1 MMVEQPTRAAIGA
14 RIPLWITIVVILGAL
29 LSLVGAVVSKVD
41 PTLLTGGGALT
52 DAARVYADYT
62 FARDLAVSIVLL
74 TLLAVRARLPLASVM
89 TLVALI
95 QIIDTLDD
103 LTRGAFALA
112 PGLLIYA
119 IVFLLAAWTLVGRPG
134 WRLGAR
140 RAD

>member
-1 MMVEQPTRAAIGA
+1 M
-14 RIPLWITIVVILGAL
+14 
-29 LSLVGAVVSKVD
+29 
-41 PTLLTGGGALT
+41 
-52 DAARVYADYT
+52 
-62 FARDLAVSIVLL
+62 SIVLL
-74 TLLAVRARLPLASVM
+74 ALLTVRARLPLASVM

>member
-1 MMVEQPTRAAIGA
+1 MMVEQPTRAATGA
-14 RIPLWITIVVILGAL
+14 RVPLWITIVVILGAL
-29 LSLVGAVVSKVD
+29 LSLVGAVLSKVD
-41 PTLLTGGGALT
+41 PALLTSGGALT
-52 DAARVYADYT
+52 DAARVYTDYT

-74 TLLAVRARLPLASVM
+74 ALLAVRARLPLASVM

-119 IVFLLAAWTLVGRPG
+119 ILFLFGAWVLAGRPR
-134 WRLGAR
+134 WRRSVR
-140 RAD
+140 RAA

>member
-1 MMVEQPTRAAIGA
+1 MKVEQTTRAAIGA

-41 PTLLTGGGALT
+41 PTLLTGGGPLT
-52 DAARVYADYT
+52 DAARVYTDYT

-74 TLLAVRARLPLASVM
+74 TLLVLRARLPLASVM

-112 PGLLIYA
+112 PGLLFYA
-119 IVFLLAAWTLVGRPG
+119 ILFLLGAWALAGRPR
-134 WRLGAR
+134 WRRGAR